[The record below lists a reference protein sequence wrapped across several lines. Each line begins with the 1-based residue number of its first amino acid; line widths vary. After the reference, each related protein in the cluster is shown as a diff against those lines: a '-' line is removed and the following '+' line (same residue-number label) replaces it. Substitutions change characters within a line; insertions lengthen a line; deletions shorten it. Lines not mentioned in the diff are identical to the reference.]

1 MDKEKDQ
8 NNDIDSSDR
17 QLYIGQKLDII
28 GQLAGGISHNF
39 NNQLTGIMGFA
50 NLICLRSKDDNIKKF
65 AEEILGICKNAG
77 DMVRELLTFA
87 RYKPTSSASIN
98 VHGVIAT
105 IVNLLANSIDKRITL
120 KSDLRAERYLVVAD
134 AVQLQSALLN
144 LALNSKDAMPK
155 GGEIL
160 ISTES
165 VAAEDAA
172 AAGIDPADAPG
183 GLIRIVVADNGCGFS
198 DDVKARLFEPFFTT
212 KESGHV
218 GLGMSATY
226 KFVKSMNGDI
236 QVDSAVGKGTTMTV
250 LLPIHVDAAG
260 SEAPAKAA
268 EAKAAA
274 GGADTTKR
282 RGGTILL
289 VDDDKSI
296 RDSISAFL
304 RNTGYSVFTASDG
317 QDAVEKY
324 VNTHEGIDL
333 VIMDMVMPRMGGKE
347 AFVKMKEIN
356 ADVKAIGITGFTT
369 HSVEEMTGL
378 GMKRILHKP
387 FSFDELSSVVAEYI

>member
-1 MDKEKDQ
+1 
-8 NNDIDSSDR
+8 
-17 QLYIGQKLDII
+17 
-28 GQLAGGISHNF
+28 
-39 NNQLTGIMGFA
+39 
-50 NLICLRSKDDNIKKF
+50 
-65 AEEILGICKNAG
+65 
-77 DMVRELLTFA
+77 
-87 RYKPTSSASIN
+87 
-98 VHGVIAT
+98 
-105 IVNLLANSIDKRITL
+105 
-120 KSDLRAERYLVVAD
+120 
-134 AVQLQSALLN
+134 
-144 LALNSKDAMPK
+144 
-155 GGEIL
+155 
-160 ISTES
+160 
-165 VAAEDAA
+165 
-172 AAGIDPADAPG
+172 
-183 GLIRIVVADNGCGFS
+183 
-198 DDVKARLFEPFFTT
+198 
-212 KESGHV
+212 
-218 GLGMSATY
+218 MSATY

-260 SEAPAKAA
+260 GEAPAKAA

-274 GGADTTKR
+274 GDADTTKR
-282 RGGTILL
+282 KGGTILL

-347 AFVKMKEIN
+347 AFVKMKDIN

-369 HSVEEMTGL
+369 HSVEEMTGV